1 LKELNGFVDVFHI
14 LGNLQST
21 EFIDNNGDMGV
32 TDPTLAKRFD
42 SYREAS
48 DYYQTNK
55 DNYYDNL
62 YPQGVRITVEL
73 VWNLTF
79 KELRKDKKNGIW
91 FIFGKRNN
99 Y

>member
-1 LKELNGFVDVFHI
+1 MNISLYLERRINLKELNGFVDVFHI

-73 VWNLTF
+73 V
-79 KELRKDKKNGIW
+79 
-91 FIFGKRNN
+91 
-99 Y
+99 